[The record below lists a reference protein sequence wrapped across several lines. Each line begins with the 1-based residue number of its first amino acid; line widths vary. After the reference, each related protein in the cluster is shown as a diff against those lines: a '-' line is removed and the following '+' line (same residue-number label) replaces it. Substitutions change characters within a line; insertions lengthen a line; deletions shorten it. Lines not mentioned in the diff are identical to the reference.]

1 MHVIPYMSRSSDLKK
16 CFLRS
21 QQANHKN
28 RPRPLICHLKKRKA
42 FSDAVMGT
50 VRARPTS
57 VAKICPLG
65 RLIIA
70 NVTIIIMSCHAVII
84 FCHQQSRSKHSLSVS
99 LIPQT
104 APHRATP
111 TFSATRHILIFRMQT
126 FRLALLTFDLKV
138 ARCFQEFFCAKFLN
152 KTDLSNVL

>member
-42 FSDAVMGT
+42 FSDAAMGT

-70 NVTIIIMSCHAVII
+70 NVTIIIMSPCHAKLLSYFVINNQDQNI
-84 FCHQQSRSKHSLSVS
+84 LPVS
-99 LIPQT
+99 LWSLKLRCTGQ
-104 APHRATP
+104 HQ
-111 TFSATRHILIFRMQT
+111 H
-126 FRLALLTFDLKV
+126 FRLPSTFWSSECKPSGWHFWLLIWRWRVVSKI
-138 ARCFQEFFCAKFLN
+138 FFAPN
-152 KTDLSNVL
+152 S

>member
-42 FSDAVMGT
+42 FSDAAMGT

-111 TFSATRHILIFRMQT
+111 TFSATQLILIYRMQT
-126 FRLALLTFDLKV
+126 FRLALLTFDDK
-138 ARCFQEFFCAKFLN
+138 KFEGGALFPISYFLRQIP
-152 KTDLSNVL
+152 K